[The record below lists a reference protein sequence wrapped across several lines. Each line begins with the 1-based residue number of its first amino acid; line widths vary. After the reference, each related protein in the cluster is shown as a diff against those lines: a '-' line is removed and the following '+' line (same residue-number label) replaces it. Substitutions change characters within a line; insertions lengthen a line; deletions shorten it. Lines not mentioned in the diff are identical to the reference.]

1 MKDFGTIKKQST
13 EKIRILYITSLL
25 DKKGGAEKNLCD
37 IVLNIDKHKFMPY
50 VLAFKGGELT
60 EELETRGINVQVN
73 GVSKLISYNALKKGK
88 DLYYFLKKVK
98 IQVIVTYHHD
108 ADIWAGIIARLAGV
122 LVVISSRRDMGYQL
136 AKKHIWFYR
145 IFSHL
150 FSSFITVSEAV
161 GLEISRREWIG
172 QGRIKV
178 IHNGLRTDLYSKKHD
193 LQEVC
198 KKYGISSTKTVI
210 GIVASF
216 RPVKGQMYLVEAIN
230 KIVKSYNDIQVV
242 CVGDNETEYFSS
254 VKSRIDE
261 LELQKYFL
269 FTGVQQNIPEILSIF
284 DIFVM
289 PSVNEG
295 FSNAIIEA
303 MAAGKPVIA
312 PDSGGNPEAVEH
324 GKSGFLFKPCDSGS
338 LAEALK
344 KLINNKDLCQLMGRE
359 GRTRTGQLFT
369 LDKMIGK
376 TENFIQSILDYK

>member
-1 MKDFGTIKKQST
+1 
-13 EKIRILYITSLL
+13 
-25 DKKGGAEKNLCD
+25 
-37 IVLNIDKHKFMPY
+37 MPY

-193 LQEVC
+193 LQ
-198 KKYGISSTKTVI
+198 
-210 GIVASF
+210 
-216 RPVKGQMYLVEAIN
+216 
-230 KIVKSYNDIQVV
+230 
-242 CVGDNETEYFSS
+242 
-254 VKSRIDE
+254 
-261 LELQKYFL
+261 
-269 FTGVQQNIPEILSIF
+269 
-284 DIFVM
+284 
-289 PSVNEG
+289 
-295 FSNAIIEA
+295 
-303 MAAGKPVIA
+303 
-312 PDSGGNPEAVEH
+312 NP
-324 GKSGFLFKPCDSGS
+324 
-338 LAEALK
+338 
-344 KLINNKDLCQLMGRE
+344 
-359 GRTRTGQLFT
+359 
-369 LDKMIGK
+369 
-376 TENFIQSILDYK
+376 